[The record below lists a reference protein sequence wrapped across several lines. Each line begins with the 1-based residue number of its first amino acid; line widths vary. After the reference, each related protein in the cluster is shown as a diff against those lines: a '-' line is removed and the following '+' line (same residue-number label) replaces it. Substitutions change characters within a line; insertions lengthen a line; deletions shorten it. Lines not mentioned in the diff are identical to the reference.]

1 MNKRVTV
8 SLSIV
13 ATMLC
18 TLIIF
23 SSTSFVPA
31 SNGNGNGD
39 NWGYDIFTTAP
50 QETTTHKKSEPTT
63 QNIKIGQT
71 KVKKV
76 VIKKSSAKITLK
88 KIKNAD
94 GYVVKVGTSKKFANS
109 KTVTTKKEV
118 ANVKK
123 LKKSKKYYVKARAYK
138 VVKKSKKYGAWSKI
152 YIKKN

>member
-1 MNKRVTV
+1 MNKTTI
-8 SLSIV
+8 SLSILS
-13 ATMLC
+13 TILC
-18 TLIIF
+18 ALIIF
-23 SSTSFVPA
+23 TNASFVPA

-39 NWGYDIFTTAP
+39 NFGYDIFTTAP
-50 QETTTHKKSEPTT
+50 QETTTGKKSETTT
-63 QNIKIGQT
+63 QNIKLGQT

-76 VIKKSSAKITLK
+76 VVKKSSAKVSLK

-94 GYVVKVGTSKKFANS
+94 GYVVKVGTSKKFANA

-118 ANVKK
+118 AKVKK